1 MPNFVVFFSL
11 FFSVSISVSVKITIV
26 LDCNCI
32 GVCLRSGGPRLQLCS
47 SRNLKRKQQIQN
59 IVIFNVSVYKVS

>member
-1 MPNFVVFFSL
+1 MPNFVFFFSL
-11 FFSVSISVSVKITIV
+11 FSVSISISVKITIV

-32 GVCLRSGGPRLQLCS
+32 GVCLRSGSPRLQLCS

-59 IVIFNVSVYKVS
+59 TVIFNVSVYKVS